1 MSTKYT
7 KILKWRHA
15 YYYWQKLRPHF
26 EVWTV
31 FQWGSNRLQKNV
43 AIFRGRQLAGTVW
56 VTFPFSR
63 VYFSEIGSYCINQVH
78 TMIHYEILKQ
88 PHFYSSI
95 IGDYGS
101 RHFLAICYATSTYLL
116 FRISSPFLV
125 HIYYATYFLL
135 YTKES
140 VQEKK

>member
-1 MSTKYT
+1 MSTHYT
-7 KILKWRHA
+7 KILKWLHA

-31 FQWGSNRLQKNV
+31 FQWSSNRLQKKCCNFSR
-43 AIFRGRQLAGTVW
+43 ASAGW
-56 VTFPFSR
+56 YGMTFPFSR

-78 TMIHYEILKQ
+78 TMIHYEILMQ

>member
-1 MSTKYT
+1 
-7 KILKWRHA
+7 
-15 YYYWQKLRPHF
+15 
-26 EVWTV
+26 
-31 FQWGSNRLQKNV
+31 
-43 AIFRGRQLAGTVW
+43 
-56 VTFPFSR
+56 
-63 VYFSEIGSYCINQVH
+63 
-78 TMIHYEILKQ
+78 MIHYEILKQ

-101 RHFLAICYATSTYLL
+101 ICYATSTYLL